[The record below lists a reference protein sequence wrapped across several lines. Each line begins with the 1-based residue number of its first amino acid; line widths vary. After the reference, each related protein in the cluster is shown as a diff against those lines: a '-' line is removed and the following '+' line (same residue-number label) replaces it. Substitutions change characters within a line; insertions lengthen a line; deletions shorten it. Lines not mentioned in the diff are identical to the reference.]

1 MKDFFKNI
9 LLSLWTNHRKKLVAF
24 LLGLLFAGLAAISG
38 IPLEEI
44 KDAARDAAK
53 PAPEAQLVPPA
64 AIPVPVAVPAQAPAE
79 APKK

>member
-1 MKDFFKNI
+1 MGNFFKNI
-9 LLSLWTNHRKKLVAF
+9 ALGLWNNHRKKLVAF

-53 PAPEAQLVPPA
+53 PAVEQPAPAPA
-64 AIPVPVAVPAQAPAE
+64 ALPAQAPE

>member
-1 MKDFFKNI
+1 MSFLKGI
-9 LLSLWTNHRKKLVAF
+9 ALSLWNNHRKKAIAF
-24 LLGLLFAGLAAISG
+24 LLGLLFAGFAAISG

-53 PAPEAQLVPPA
+53 PAPESQLVPPS
-64 AIPVPVAVPAQAPAE
+64 AIPVPAAPAPEAKPAE